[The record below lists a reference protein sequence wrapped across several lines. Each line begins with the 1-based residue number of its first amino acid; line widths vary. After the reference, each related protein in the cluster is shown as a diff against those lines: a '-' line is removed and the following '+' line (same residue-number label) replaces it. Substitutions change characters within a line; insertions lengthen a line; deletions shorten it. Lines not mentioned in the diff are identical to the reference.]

1 VWEGHFTLDK
11 DRPEDLVISMFHIN
25 QIIEQLQSYHPQADS
40 DRLIRASEIC
50 QRAHVDQKAPDGR
63 DYLQHTLEVASI
75 LARLRVDEVTLVVAI
90 LHDSLLTGKVDSHDL
105 EREFG
110 SEVLNLIETGN
121 KISSIPYRQNNR
133 KQVESFRKMFV
144 SMARDLR
151 VILVYLADRLSD
163 MRMITHRPD
172 AEQVEYSRETLEI
185 YAPLA
190 NRLGIS
196 WLKGELEDLS
206 LQILEPA
213 KYEELARRI
222 TAQKKDRSEYV
233 EKVRSGIC
241 SLLEQNQLKGD
252 VTGRFKHF
260 YSVYRKMELTGV
272 DFDQIYDL
280 MAFRILV
287 DSVREC
293 YEVLGMIHAT
303 WKPIP
308 GRFKDYIAMPKTNM
322 YQSLHT
328 TVIGPFGERM
338 EVQIR
343 THDMHGIAE
352 QGVAA
357 HWKYKEGGAVPVSGR
372 DDQRFNWLRH
382 VLEWQRDVSTDWNSS
397 DTSSILFP
405 EEVYV
410 FTPGGDVKELPKGA
424 TPIDFAY
431 AIHTDVGQ
439 QCVGSR
445 INGKLCPLKTELKNG
460 DIIEV
465 LTSANQM
472 PSKDW
477 LSFVKTSKAR
487 NKIRQWI
494 KAEQREKSIE
504 IGRDLIEKELRKHQ
518 YSLKRAMSLSSF
530 DQAVKELGF
539 KATDELFASVGYG
552 KLSAGQIVSHALPK
566 DELKNKVDK
575 PGPFG
580 KVLEKLG
587 RKKSQSAILIGGID
601 NVMVRFANCCNP
613 LPGEPVTGFITRG
626 RGLTVHTMDC
636 AQVQA
641 SDPERRIDVEW
652 DMQKKTSRPV
662 KVQVVCTDQKGMLVG
677 ISGAISNADANIASA
692 TVHARGD
699 KKGTNLFEIDV
710 DNLEH
715 LNRVV
720 REIKKVKGV
729 LRVDR
734 IRN

>member
-1 VWEGHFTLDK
+1 MLQ
-11 DRPEDLVISMFHIN
+11 IQHI
-25 QIIEQLQSYHPQADS
+25 IDQLHSYHPQADS
-40 DRLIRASEIC
+40 ERLIRASRFC
-50 QRAHVDQKAPDGR
+50 QRAHADQKAPDGR
-63 DYLQHTLEVASI
+63 EYLQHTLEVASI
-75 LARLRVDEVTLVVAI
+75 LARLKVDEVTLVVAI
-90 LHDSLLTGKVDSHDL
+90 LHDSLLTGKVSRDEMKD
-105 EREFG
+105 EFG
-110 SEVLNLIETGN
+110 QEVLDLVEIGN

-163 MRMITHRPD
+163 MRMIGYREPS
-172 AEQVEYSRETLEI
+172 EQLEYSRETLEI

-206 LQILEPA
+206 LEVLEPEKFNA
-213 KYEELARRI
+213 LARKI
-222 TAQKKDRSEYV
+222 TAEKEERKEYV
-233 EKVRSGIC
+233 DKVRGQIC
-241 SLLEQNQLKGD
+241 DLLENNQLKGN

-272 DFDQIYDL
+272 DLDQIYDL
-280 MAFRILV
+280 IAFRVLV
-287 DSVREC
+287 ASVREC
-293 YEVLGMIHAT
+293 YEVLGIIHAT

-328 TVIGPFGERM
+328 TVIGPYGERM

-343 THDMHGIAE
+343 THEMHRIAE

-357 HWKYKEGGAVPVSGR
+357 HWKYKEGGAVAVSGR

-382 VLEWQRDVSTDWNSS
+382 VLEWQRDVSTDWSSS
-397 DTSSILFP
+397 DTSSVLFP

-410 FTPGGDVKELPKGA
+410 FTPDGDVKELPKGS

-431 AIHTDVGQ
+431 AVHTDVGR
-439 QCVGSR
+439 QCVGAR
-445 INGKLCPLKTELKNG
+445 INGKLCPLKTELNNG
-460 DIIEV
+460 DIVEV
-465 LTSANQM
+465 LTSINQT

-477 LSFVKTSKAR
+477 INIAKTSKAR

-494 KAEQREKSIE
+494 KAEQREKSID
-504 IGRDLIEKELRKHQ
+504 IGRDLFEKELRKHQ
-518 YSLKRAMSLSSF
+518 YSLKRAMALESF
-530 DQAVKELGF
+530 GRAVMVLGF
-539 KATDELFASVGYG
+539 RTADDLFAAVGYG
-552 KLSAGQIVSHALPK
+552 KLTAGQIVSHTLPK
-566 DELKNKVDK
+566 EELKKSVGK
-575 PGPFG
+575 PGPIG
-580 KVLEKLG
+580 KVLEKFS
-587 RKKSQSAILIGGID
+587 RRKSQSAILIGGID

-652 DMQKKTSRPV
+652 DMQRKTTRPV
-662 KVQVVCTDQKGMLVG
+662 KIQVICSDQKGMLVG
-677 ISGAISNADANIASA
+677 ISGAISNADANITSA
-692 TVHARGD
+692 TVHSRGT

-715 LNRVV
+715 LNRVI

-729 LRVDR
+729 QRVDR

>member
-1 VWEGHFTLDK
+1 MK
-11 DRPEDLVISMFHIN
+11 DEFGQEVLDLV
-25 QIIEQLQSYHPQADS
+25 
-40 DRLIRASEIC
+40 EI
-50 QRAHVDQKAPDGR
+50 
-63 DYLQHTLEVASI
+63 
-75 LARLRVDEVTLVVAI
+75 
-90 LHDSLLTGKVDSHDL
+90 
-105 EREFG
+105 
-110 SEVLNLIETGN
+110 GN

-163 MRMITHRPD
+163 MRMIGYREPS
-172 AEQVEYSRETLEI
+172 EQLEYSRETLEI

-206 LQILEPA
+206 LEVLEPEKFNA
-213 KYEELARRI
+213 LARKI
-222 TAQKKDRSEYV
+222 TAEKEERKEYV
-233 EKVRSGIC
+233 DKVRGQIC
-241 SLLEQNQLKGD
+241 DLLENNQLKGN

-272 DFDQIYDL
+272 DLDQIYDL
-280 MAFRILV
+280 IAFRVLV
-287 DSVREC
+287 ASVREC
-293 YEVLGMIHAT
+293 YEVLGIIHAT

-328 TVIGPFGERM
+328 TVIGPYGERM

-343 THDMHGIAE
+343 THEMHRIAE

-357 HWKYKEGGAVPVSGR
+357 HWKYKEGGAVAVSGR

-382 VLEWQRDVSTDWNSS
+382 VLEWQRDVSTDWSSS
-397 DTSSILFP
+397 DTSSVLFP

-410 FTPGGDVKELPKGA
+410 FTPDGDVKELPKGS

-431 AIHTDVGQ
+431 AVHTDVGR
-439 QCVGSR
+439 QCVGAR
-445 INGKLCPLKTELKNG
+445 INGKLCPLKTELNNG
-460 DIIEV
+460 DIVEV
-465 LTSANQM
+465 LTSINQT

-477 LSFVKTSKAR
+477 INIAKTSKAR

-494 KAEQREKSIE
+494 KAEQREKSID
-504 IGRDLIEKELRKHQ
+504 IGRDLFEKELRKHQ
-518 YSLKRAMSLSSF
+518 YSLKRAMALESF
-530 DQAVKELGF
+530 GRAVMVLGF
-539 KATDELFASVGYG
+539 RTADDLFAAVGYG
-552 KLSAGQIVSHALPK
+552 KLTAGQIVSHTLPK
-566 DELKNKVDK
+566 EELKKSVGK
-575 PGPFG
+575 PGPIG
-580 KVLEKLG
+580 KVLEKFS
-587 RKKSQSAILIGGID
+587 RRKSQSAILIGGID

-652 DMQKKTSRPV
+652 DMQRKTTRPV
-662 KVQVVCTDQKGMLVG
+662 KIQVICSDQKGMLVG
-677 ISGAISNADANIASA
+677 ISGAISNADANITSA
-692 TVHARGD
+692 TVHSRGT

-715 LNRVV
+715 LNRVI

-729 LRVDR
+729 QRVDR